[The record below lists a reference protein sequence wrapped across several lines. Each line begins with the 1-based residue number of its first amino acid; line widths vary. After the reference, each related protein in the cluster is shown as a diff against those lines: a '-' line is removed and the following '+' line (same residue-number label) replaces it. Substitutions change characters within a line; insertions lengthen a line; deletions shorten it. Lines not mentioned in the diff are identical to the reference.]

1 MQKYNILFFKYLR
14 EYLATRLDI
23 NNNKLLWFI
32 MYTRNG
38 RRLSSPLQNQNNSNN
53 QAMNQQQRARPQ
65 RRMHP
70 LQSII
75 LRLHR
80 LEQEV
85 MQLKNSSNSVVRE
98 DNNNLEMKL
107 VKDMLSTL
115 TREIIDSKKEMS
127 EIKNLIIENRVNL
140 SIHEHT
146 EEDEED

>member
-32 MYTRNG
+32 MYTQNG